1 MPATR
6 VHLVRHG
13 EVHNPGGVLYG
24 RLPHFHLSENGKK
37 MARAAALALKEA
49 GIQPTKLIV
58 SPLLRTQQSA
68 EPIAELF
75 STKPDLDERIIEPFN
90 FFEGRKVSAKTVL
103 LRPHLAFHLRNPM
116 QPSWGES
123 YVSVVARMMEAM
135 RDAAESTKSG
145 DVVFV
150 THQLPIW
157 MVHRHLKG
165 DKLAHNPAKRRCA
178 LSSITSFEFEGGN
191 FTEIGYIEP
200 AADFS
205 KIDKG
210 AV

>member
-37 MARAAALALKEA
+37 MASAAALALQEA
-49 GIQPTKLIV
+49 GIQPTKLVV

-75 STKPDLDERIIEPFN
+75 DTKPDLDERIIEPFN
-90 FFEGRKVSAKTVL
+90 FFEGRKVTAKTVL
-103 LRPHLAFHLRNPM
+103 LRPHLAFHLRNPL

-123 YVSVVARMMEAM
+123 YVSVVSRMMEAM
-135 RDAAESTKSG
+135 REAAETTKSG

-157 MVHRHLKG
+157 MVHRHLTG
-165 DKLAHNPAKRRCA
+165 AKLAHNPAKRRCA
-178 LSSITSFEFEGGN
+178 LSSITSFEFDSGK
-191 FTEIGYIEP
+191 FTEVGYLEP
-200 AADFS
+200 AANFS